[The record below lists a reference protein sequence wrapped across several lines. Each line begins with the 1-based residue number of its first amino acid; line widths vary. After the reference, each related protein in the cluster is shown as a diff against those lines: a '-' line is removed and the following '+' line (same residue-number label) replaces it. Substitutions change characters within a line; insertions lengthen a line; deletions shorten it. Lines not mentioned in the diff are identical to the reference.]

1 MAPSSRTRRTTFR
14 SDLILPRSGILV
26 PSRSRRGGYW
36 LIRETREYV
45 TEREFER
52 RFVPSVPDFLL
63 DERRGCRRLCCR
75 DRSYVGPA
83 ARASL
88 ERIFGG
94 TARRPE
100 PTEFEE
106 FVGESEA
113 EGPPAP
119 PPSPVVADPRER
131 REPVVVAAS
140 CEESFHCEGCRI
152 CRPYQM
158 SPL

>member
-75 DRSYVGPA
+75 ERSYVGPA

-88 ERIFGG
+88 ERIFG
-94 TARRPE
+94 TARRQPE
-100 PTEFEE
+100 PAEFDE
-106 FVGESEA
+106 FIVASESE
-113 EGPPAP
+113 EPRAP
-119 PPSPVVADPRER
+119 PPSPIVADSRER
-131 REPVVVAAS
+131 REPAAADVS

>member
-75 DRSYVGPA
+75 ERSYVGPA

-88 ERIFGG
+88 ERIFG
-94 TARRPE
+94 TAQIGRAH
-100 PTEFEE
+100 
-106 FVGESEA
+106 V
-113 EGPPAP
+113 
-119 PPSPVVADPRER
+119 
-131 REPVVVAAS
+131 
-140 CEESFHCEGCRI
+140 
-152 CRPYQM
+152 
-158 SPL
+158 